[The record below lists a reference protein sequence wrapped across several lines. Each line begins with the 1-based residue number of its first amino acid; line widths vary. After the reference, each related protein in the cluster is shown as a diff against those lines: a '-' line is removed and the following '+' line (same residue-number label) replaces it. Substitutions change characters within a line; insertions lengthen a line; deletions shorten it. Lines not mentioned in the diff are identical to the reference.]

1 MTTYKDLRAAT
12 ALPFTWAI
20 LLARLVAWYV
30 LMHVPIPYHPQLS
43 TSNFRSFNSQSPSPD
58 TDTDTDTDNDNDN
71 DADRN
76 DAVLSYVWSHQT
88 FQVRGNC

>member
-58 TDTDTDTDNDNDN
+58 TDTDTDNDNDN